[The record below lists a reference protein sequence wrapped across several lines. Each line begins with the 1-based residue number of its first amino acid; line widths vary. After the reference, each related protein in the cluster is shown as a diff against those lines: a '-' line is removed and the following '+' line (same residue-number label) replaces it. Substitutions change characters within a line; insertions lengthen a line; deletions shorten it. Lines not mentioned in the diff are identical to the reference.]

1 MEPIVSLVF
10 APLGGTN
17 GQGVLG
23 KRVGHNSL
31 QVVVGTP
38 PATLGYI
45 ITLVWGVMCVCEPR
59 RYTINVWSVCVLG
72 NVYMS
77 WAMCA
82 CHLAGFMGISVG
94 MWGVYGWV
102 PGDLVCF

>member
-1 MEPIVSLVF
+1 MY
-10 APLGGTN
+10 G
-17 GQGVLG
+17 
-23 KRVGHNSL
+23 
-31 QVVVGTP
+31 
-38 PATLGYI
+38 
-45 ITLVWGVMCVCEPR
+45 
-59 RYTINVWSVCVLG
+59 VCVPG